1 MQESEPPIE
10 RQSDATVAGTRRVET
25 RAASRGPALI
35 LGIAVG
41 TLVTLA
47 LAAAV
52 AVVLFRDNTPRL
64 TRAEYER
71 AWARWEEHGPA
82 SYDMD
87 LELAG
92 NRPGKVHVEVRDG
105 QVTHMVRDGVE
116 PSQRRTWDY
125 WSVPGQFDTMG
136 QELDMAEQPAKSFGA
151 SGAAQVVMWAEF
163 DPSFGYPTRYDRVV
177 LGADLETH
185 WKTTRFQ
192 AIEGKDD
199 EKK

>member
-1 MQESEPPIE
+1 MQESESPIN
-10 RQSDATVAGTRRVET
+10 QPYDATADGAQPAVTQ
-25 RAASRGPALI
+25 AASRRRSLV
-35 LGIAVG
+35 LGVAVG

-47 LAAAV
+47 VAAAV
-52 AVVLFRDNTPRL
+52 AVALFRDTTPRL
-64 TRAEYER
+64 TRAEYDR
-71 AWARWEEHGPA
+71 AWAQWEEHGPA

-105 QVTHMVRDGVE
+105 QVTHMMRDGVE
-116 PSQRRTWDY
+116 PKQRRTWDY
-125 WSVPGQFDTMG
+125 WSVPGQFDTIG

-163 DPSFGYPTRYDRVV
+163 DPRFGYPTRYDRVV

-192 AIEGKDD
+192 AID